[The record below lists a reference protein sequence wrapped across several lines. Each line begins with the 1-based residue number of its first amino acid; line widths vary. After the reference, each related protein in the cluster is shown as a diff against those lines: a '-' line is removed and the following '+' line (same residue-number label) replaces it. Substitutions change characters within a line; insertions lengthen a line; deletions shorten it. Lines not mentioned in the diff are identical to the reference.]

1 MFSSLYLFIV
11 IVSQTECNI
20 NSSAGFTGKHFDP
33 MNPVDCE
40 IDILD
45 IAHALSLMCR
55 GNGHIKTFYSVAQH
69 SIACAE
75 EAFER
80 GYTSIVMMGCLLHDA
95 SEAYLSD
102 VTRPIKKDLPQYL
115 QAEDRLQNAIWRRF
129 IGRDLTADEKE
140 KVFEIDD
147 LMLSMEFHQLM
158 PEELNDDY
166 RKLVKDVVCETM
178 PTEIVRDKFLQLA
191 ANGYEDFA
199 IHIATEDELKQF
211 PDACAPDIASSVKK
225 EPLWVLVYED
235 EIVGCGYYDSSSAVC
250 RFSAEPINFIYPT
263 FLRSAVMTKSK
274 TCNTYDDLCSYEGKA
289 VILTTTEN
297 EIFYGFASHLP
308 AEYCLH
314 EFGVEEEAIQIGMYV
329 FYPWD
334 IKGITDWQISKVVI

>member
-20 NSSAGFTGKHFDP
+20 NSSAEFTGKHFDP

-45 IAHALSLMCR
+45 IAHPLSLMCR

-129 IGRDLTADEKE
+129 IG
-140 KVFEIDD
+140 
-147 LMLSMEFHQLM
+147 
-158 PEELNDDY
+158 
-166 RKLVKDVVCETM
+166 
-178 PTEIVRDKFLQLA
+178 
-191 ANGYEDFA
+191 
-199 IHIATEDELKQF
+199 
-211 PDACAPDIASSVKK
+211 
-225 EPLWVLVYED
+225 
-235 EIVGCGYYDSSSAVC
+235 
-250 RFSAEPINFIYPT
+250 
-263 FLRSAVMTKSK
+263 
-274 TCNTYDDLCSYEGKA
+274 
-289 VILTTTEN
+289 
-297 EIFYGFASHLP
+297 
-308 AEYCLH
+308 
-314 EFGVEEEAIQIGMYV
+314 
-329 FYPWD
+329 
-334 IKGITDWQISKVVI
+334 

>member
-20 NSSAGFTGKHFDP
+20 NSSAEFTGKHFDP

-235 EIVGCGYYDSSSAVC
+235 EIIGCGY
-250 RFSAEPINFIYPT
+250 
-263 FLRSAVMTKSK
+263 L
-274 TCNTYDDLCSYEGKA
+274 
-289 VILTTTEN
+289 
-297 EIFYGFASHLP
+297 
-308 AEYCLH
+308 
-314 EFGVEEEAIQIGMYV
+314 
-329 FYPWD
+329 
-334 IKGITDWQISKVVI
+334 

>member
-1 MFSSLYLFIV
+1 
-11 IVSQTECNI
+11 
-20 NSSAGFTGKHFDP
+20 

-199 IHIATEDELKQF
+199 IHIATEDELNG
-211 PDACAPDIASSVKK
+211 
-225 EPLWVLVYED
+225 L
-235 EIVGCGYYDSSSAVC
+235 
-250 RFSAEPINFIYPT
+250 
-263 FLRSAVMTKSK
+263 
-274 TCNTYDDLCSYEGKA
+274 
-289 VILTTTEN
+289 
-297 EIFYGFASHLP
+297 
-308 AEYCLH
+308 
-314 EFGVEEEAIQIGMYV
+314 
-329 FYPWD
+329 
-334 IKGITDWQISKVVI
+334 